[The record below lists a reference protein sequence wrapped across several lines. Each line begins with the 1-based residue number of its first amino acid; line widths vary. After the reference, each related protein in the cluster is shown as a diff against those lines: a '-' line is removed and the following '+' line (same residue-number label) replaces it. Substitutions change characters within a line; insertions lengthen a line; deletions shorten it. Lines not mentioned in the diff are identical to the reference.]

1 MARCHLLSFF
11 LLLIALFGCQSNDRV
26 TFQDGDILF
35 QSLNSPQC
43 QAVKIATGSQ
53 YSHCGMINIIDGE
66 LFVLEGLQPTMLT
79 PVEEWIK
86 RGIDDHYVVKRL
98 KDLGAQMPRQ
108 VKEKIISAGEK
119 YLGKDYDIYFGWSD
133 SLIYCSGLVWKVYK
147 EAWGIELC
155 PLRKLKDFNL
165 SHPIVQAKLHERYGD
180 NFPLEEPV
188 VAPSDLFDSELLEEI
203 VMEDITH

>member
-1 MARCHLLSFF
+1 MSKYYSIILITLIVLLG
-11 LLLIALFGCQSNDRV
+11 GCQKENGHI
-26 TFQDGDILF
+26 FQNGDILF

-53 YSHCGMINIIDGE
+53 YSHCGMINIIDGKV
-66 LFVLEGLQPTMLT
+66 FVLEGLQPTMLT
-79 PVEEWIK
+79 PIDEWIK
-86 RGIDDHYVVKRL
+86 RGIDEHYAVKRL
-98 KDLGAQMPRQ
+98 KDLSEQMPAQ
-108 VKEKIISAGEK
+108 VKSKVVSVGSR

-133 SLIYCSGLVWKVYK
+133 SLIYCSELVWKVYK

-165 SHPIVQAKLHERYGD
+165 SHPVVQAKLHERYGD

-188 VAPSDLFDSELLEEI
+188 VAPSDLFDSELLEEVVI
-203 VMEDITH
+203 ESVTQ